1 MQDILN
7 IEVVGDI
14 AVKISDELFQYDA
27 RNLAL
32 ILAGVL
38 DRLGH
43 EYHVD
48 VLKAEEILHELFPPV
63 FQMLEDND
71 TERW

>member
-1 MQDILN
+1 MQDMIKPSVAC
-7 IEVVGDI
+7 EI
-14 AVKISDELFQYDA
+14 AVKISDELFQYEAD
-27 RNLAL
+27 NLAL
-32 ILAGVL
+32 ILAAVL

-48 VLKAEEILHELFPPV
+48 VLKAEQTLHEVFPPV